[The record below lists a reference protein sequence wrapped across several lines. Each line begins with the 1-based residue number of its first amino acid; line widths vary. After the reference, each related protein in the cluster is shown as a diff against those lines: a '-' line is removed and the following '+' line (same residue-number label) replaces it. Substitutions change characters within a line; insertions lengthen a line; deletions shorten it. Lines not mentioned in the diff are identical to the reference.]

1 MLLGQNHWN
10 IGYRLF
16 HSTADAIPGGEIPE
30 TDEDI
35 DKLEGV
41 EDAGKT
47 AMKKERQA
55 RRDAVKAFKDTNATL
70 DTVKQQMADLQ
81 KRLDAKEA
89 DEQKARD
96 KAAKEGGDFQKLAE
110 KYEGERDQL
119 KTDLDALQTRYDALN
134 ASAQTIV
141 KSDFETIPDAI
152 RALYTGP
159 ADDVVE
165 MLKFVP
171 KAKEAAKAIPAEPAK
186 EDSSQI
192 KGSEEPPKNVGN
204 QNGNTDTQK
213 AEEDKRAKDAMA
225 RGYF

>member
-1 MLLGQNHWN
+1 MLLGRDYWN
-10 IGYRLF
+10 TGYRLF
-16 HSTADAIPGGEIPE
+16 HSTPDAIPGGEIPE

-41 EDAGKT
+41 EDAGKS
-47 AMKKERQA
+47 ALKKERQA

-81 KRLDAKEA
+81 KRLDAKDDA
-89 DEQKARD
+89 EQKARD
-96 KAAKEGGDFQKLAE
+96 KAAKEGGDFQKLAD

-119 KTDLDALQTRYDALN
+119 KADLDALQTRYDALN

-141 KSDFETIPDAI
+141 KSDFETIPEAI

-171 KAKEAAKAIPAEPAK
+171 KAKEAAKALPGGEEPPN
-186 EDSSQI
+186 SSNVR
-192 KGSEEPPKNVGN
+192 GAEEPPKGGPNV
-204 QNGNTDTQK
+204 TPESK
-213 AEEDKRAKDAMA
+213 AADDERAKAAMA